1 MSQNMSWIDDV
12 SVEESREDVAEILRE
27 LGIPSGVPGG
37 PYGQLTLNPDVLV
50 GFHHFQMAARKGPS
64 PLSILQREMIA
75 TYVSHLNR
83 CVL

>member
-1 MSQNMSWIDDV
+1 MNHRMSWIDDV
-12 SVEESREDVAEILRE
+12 QVEESREDIAEILRG

-37 PYGQLTLNPDVLV
+37 PYGQITLNPDVLV
-50 GFHHFQMAARKGPS
+50 AFHHFQMTARKGTS

>member
-1 MSQNMSWIDDV
+1 MAHRMSWIDNIAVEDSRGDV
-12 SVEESREDVAEILRE
+12 QEVLRG
-27 LGIPSGVPGG
+27 LDIPSGVPGG

-50 GFHHFQMAARKGPS
+50 AFHHCQMSARKGPS
-64 PLSILQREMIA
+64 SLSILQREMIA